1 MGVDVARELGYTE
14 IFTSAIGVN
23 PTSSGCRGIARIGVT
38 STTSVAMVARW
49 LSFRLERERW
59 REAAL
64 ALPKTVLGMR
74 TYSRVRG
81 MLLGEG
87 DGYEQLFQP

>member
-1 MGVDVARELGYTE
+1 
-14 IFTSAIGVN
+14 
-23 PTSSGCRGIARIGVT
+23 
-38 STTSVAMVARW
+38 
-49 LSFRLERERW
+49 LERERW